1 MRADNFAI
9 LQILI
14 ENKCC
19 LMNVYDFDGVKNRK
33 KNLRGSIIVILYI

>member
-1 MRADNFAI
+1 MNVYVINIADNFAI

-19 LMNVYDFDGVKNRK
+19 LVNVCDLIMTASKTEK
-33 KNLRGSIIVILYI
+33 K